1 MEHIH
6 RKSVAEQRADA
17 RQKVAANAHA
27 GRDPR
32 ELFEEANLAWAFEGH
47 LDELQELVD
56 TAMRITSSR
65 PSADERRAL
74 ARETERVLEQWDAQ
88 EKADRLQRAQV
99 EARKR
104 LGLA

>member
-17 RQKVAANAHA
+17 RQTVAANARA

-32 ELFEEANLAWAFEGH
+32 HMFTDDDLSWAFEGH

-56 TAMRITSSR
+56 TAMRISSSR

-104 LGLA
+104 LGL